1 MPAVMPF
8 VLSEVNKPLSSPS
21 VDRLCNELTLISVN
35 AKIIGRFSPFLMSAI
50 GH

>member
-21 VDRLCNELTLISVN
+21 VDRLCNELTLISTLPLTARQMLN
-35 AKIIGRFSPFLMSAI
+35 IK
-50 GH
+50 HQQ